1 MTVVLIVL
9 LVVFLCISIW
19 AISDAALRP
28 SKAFVAVS
36 ESKSLWM
43 TLIAGGTLFLGIVG
57 PILALIY
64 LFSIRPRVKNGERA
78 PLTKSPIVASRR
90 PWNYFAIWMLVGG
103 AYAMVIAGAFTIGIF
118 FIPPAVIATVF
129 LVRNPS
135 SRRGF
140 PGLFAG
146 LALPLF
152 IVAYLNRSGPG
163 MVCTTSQSN
172 FGVSHSCG
180 QEWNPWLFLAAG
192 LILLGVGAGVFII
205 ASRPNRDRRCSKCS
219 QILGPAAHFC
229 HSCGTRSNEFQGRT
243 SSE

>member
-19 AISDAALRP
+19 AIGDAALRP

-36 ESKSLWM
+36 ESKSLWI

-64 LFSIRPRVKNGERA
+64 LFSIRPKVRNGGREA
-78 PLTKSPIVASRR
+78 LTKSPVVASRR

-103 AYAMVIAGAFTIGIF
+103 AYAMVIAGAFAIGIF

-129 LVRNPS
+129 LVRDPS
-135 SRRGF
+135 SRRGV

-152 IVAYLNRSGPG
+152 FVAYLNRSGPG
-163 MVCTTSQSN
+163 YVCTTSQSAI
-172 FGVSHSCG
+172 GVSPSCG
-180 QEWNPWLFLAAG
+180 QEWNPWVLLVAG
-192 LILLGVGAGVFII
+192 LILLAVGAGVFIL
-205 ASRPNRDRRCSKCS
+205 ASGPNKDGRCSKCS
-219 QILGPAAHFC
+219 QTLGPATHFC
-229 HSCGTRSNEFQGRT
+229 PSCGTRSNEFQGRT

>member
-1 MTVVLIVL
+1 VTVVLFVL

-36 ESKSLWM
+36 ESKPQWI

-57 PILALIY
+57 PILAIFY
-64 LFSIRPRVKNGERA
+64 LFSIRPKVRNGRRET
-78 PLTKSPIVASRR
+78 LTKSPVVASRR
-90 PWNYFAIWMLVGG
+90 PWNYFAVWMLVGG

-118 FIPPAVIATVF
+118 FIPPAVIATIF
-129 LVRNPS
+129 LVRKPS

-152 IVAYLNRSGPG
+152 FVAYLNRSGPG
-163 MVCTTSQSN
+163 LVCTTSQST
-172 FGVSHSCG
+172 FGVSNSCG

-205 ASRPNRDRRCSKCS
+205 VSRRNGDRRCSKCS
-219 QILGPAAHFC
+219 QVLGPEANFC
-229 HSCGTRSNEFQGRT
+229 PSCGTQSIECQGMA
-243 SSE
+243 SSG